1 MSKKE
6 RQAHRR
12 GVVETL
18 ETIAV
23 LVFYTVIFI
32 GFMMR

>member
-6 RQAHRR
+6 RQAYRR
-12 GVVETL
+12 GIIDTIEAIVVLGFYT
-18 ETIAV
+18 
-23 LVFYTVIFI
+23 LVFV

>member
-6 RQAHRR
+6 RQAYRR
-12 GVVETL
+12 GAFEAVT
-18 ETIAV
+18 TILAIGFYV
-23 LVFYTVIFI
+23 LTFI

>member
-6 RQAHRR
+6 RQAYRR

-18 ETIAV
+18 GTIAV
-23 LVFYTVIFI
+23 LGFYTIVFI
-32 GFMMR
+32 VFMMR

>member
-6 RQAHRR
+6 RQAYRR
-12 GVVETL
+12 GMIEAMV
-18 ETIAV
+18 TIAV
-23 LVFYTVIFI
+23 LGFYTVVFI

>member
-6 RQAHRR
+6 RQAYRR
-12 GVVETL
+12 GAFEAVT
-18 ETIAV
+18 TI
-23 LVFYTVIFI
+23 LVIGFYALIFI

>member
-6 RQAHRR
+6 RQAYRR
-12 GVVETL
+12 GVIETL
-18 ETIAV
+18 GTIGVIGFYV
-23 LVFYTVIFI
+23 LTFI